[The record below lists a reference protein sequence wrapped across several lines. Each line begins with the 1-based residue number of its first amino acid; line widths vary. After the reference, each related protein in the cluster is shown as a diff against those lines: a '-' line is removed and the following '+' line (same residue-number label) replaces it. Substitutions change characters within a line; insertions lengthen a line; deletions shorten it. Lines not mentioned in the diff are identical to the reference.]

1 MAGIRMVGGR
11 LAAFVAVCGVV
22 GLLAAACSSGE
33 DAGMAGGGEGGGT
46 VAEATGGDGATY
58 DESQGYAAQSASG
71 RSAALAAPALQTAEQ
86 RVIKTAEL
94 ELEVAAS
101 DFATA
106 ERAIRDV
113 ARRLDGLV
121 QSAAIDDTGDRS
133 GTLAIRVPSAS
144 FEAALNEL
152 DAIGDVKRQVIE
164 GEDVGEEFVDL
175 QARLRN
181 GQAQER
187 VLLRLMD
194 QADTVKASIR
204 VQRELERVQQGIE
217 QLQGRLRFLADQT
230 SLSTITV
237 ELREAGAEPARVG
250 TLGRAW
256 DEAVDAFFTV
266 ISAVVVGAGFVLPM
280 ALFAL
285 LVALVVRRVRP
296 RLRAQ

>member
-1 MAGIRMVGGR
+1 M
-11 LAAFVAVCGVV
+11 
-22 GLLAAACSSGE
+22 
-33 DAGMAGGGEGGGT
+33 
-46 VAEATGGDGATY
+46 
-58 DESQGYAAQSASG
+58 
-71 RSAALAAPALQTAEQ
+71 
-86 RVIKTAEL
+86 
-94 ELEVAAS
+94 AAS

-237 ELREAGAEPARVG
+237 ELREAGAGPARVG

-256 DEAVDAFFTV
+256 DEAVDAFFSV